1 MLVKFFLYIL
11 SFLYIFGNSITV
23 EIIPKEDIA
32 EVKVWSFIKDKNFQ
46 NAFLKRRPLPVIY
59 YFNLIIAYNC
69 V

>member
-32 EVKVWSFIKDKNFQ
+32 EVKV
-46 NAFLKRRPLPVIY
+46 
-59 YFNLIIAYNC
+59 
-69 V
+69 